1 MSDARLLVQAGL
13 SRNDLEPPHA
23 SGLVDAEVA
32 PIDGE
37 DSVDALAF
45 GESNERGIGEI
56 HWKVAILAHE
66 MAHARAIVAIEVGDS
81 QHFALEHLPQRV
93 LGLHGA
99 TQKYM
104 ASVKTGQAVSIGSR
118 IAVTATTQ
126 S

>member
-1 MSDARLLVQAGL
+1 MVTGL

-45 GESNERGIGEI
+45 GESNERGTGEI
-56 HWKVAILAHE
+56 HGKVAILAHE

-81 QHFALEHLPQRV
+81 H
-93 LGLHGA
+93 
-99 TQKYM
+99 
-104 ASVKTGQAVSIGSR
+104 QAVSIGSR